1 MAYKSAD
8 SNSWSVPTIK
18 KQREREVELLED
30 AKLRVQ
36 GLPPVS
42 EKVKV
47 EKQEKGQKK
56 LDAMFTQ
63 GNVTGTKRKAEE

>member
-1 MAYKSAD
+1 
-8 SNSWSVPTIK
+8 VK
-18 KQREREVELLED
+18 KQRGREVELLED

-56 LDAMFTQ
+56 LDAMFGQ
-63 GNVTGTKRKAEE
+63 GNVAGKKRKAGE

>member
-47 EKQEKGQKK
+47 EKQEKGQRK
-56 LDAMFTQ
+56 LDTMFGP

>member
-1 MAYKSAD
+1 M
-8 SNSWSVPTIK
+8 PTVK

-56 LDAMFTQ
+56 LDAMFSQ
-63 GNVTGTKRKAEE
+63 GNVAGKKRKAGE